1 MSSPRHLEKK
11 RTTGETPRR
20 VGALQ
25 ALPFLLLLF
34 AFTAARPSSDKPV
47 VGVGSKS
54 FTESFILAEI
64 MARIIEET
72 GEAQVE
78 RKMGLG
84 GTGIAHRAIVNGDID
99 LYPEYTGTLS
109 QAILKDSSLKS
120 AEEIRRRLRG
130 SGLTISESL
139 GFDNTYALAVREEL
153 AQRLSLKAISD
164 LVRHREMRAAFSPGF
179 TDRDDGWPG
188 LRDHYGLR
196 LSEVR
201 VIDHTL
207 SYEALAQGKADVI
220 DIYSTDGKL
229 QKLDLRI
236 LRDDGDFFPQYEAVM
251 FVREEFIER
260 FPETWRRLEKALVN
274 QIDDREMSRLNGLA
288 DLEGK
293 SLAQVSS
300 VFLKKEQPSDGRSA
314 TVWKEVLALTL
325 DHLYLVAISLSLA
338 GLAGIPLGLLAARF
352 RKLGQIEL
360 MSVGVLQTIPSLAL
374 LCFMIPLFGIGMM
387 PSLVALFLYALL
399 PIVRNTYTGVISL
412 DRQLLE
418 IAGVLGLNRWQ
429 RLLRIELPLS
439 SLHILA
445 GIKTSAVLTVGTATL
460 AAFIGGGGYGTL
472 IVRGLALD
480 DMSITLAG
488 AVPAAIM
495 APGDSR
501 PLRASGS
508 CPDTSRPA
516 QGFRV
521 FGVRTGRS
529 PARNLPG
536 LTRASDPQQ
545 PWQNTSHETA

>member
-1 MSSPRHLEKK
+1 MHLAISSESGSARQSSSLVRRRE
-11 RTTGETPRR
+11 RVISSDMASERNNASGEEGRLNLAQNLWR
-20 VGALQ
+20 SALVC
-25 ALPFLLLLF
+25 LPLLF
-34 AFTAARPSSDKPV
+34 AFTVAGLSSDKPV

-72 GEAQVE
+72 GEASVD

-84 GTGIAHRAIVNGDID
+84 GTGITHRAVSSGDID

-109 QAILKDSSLKS
+109 QAILKDPSLES
-120 AEEIRRRLRG
+120 VVDIRQRLQG
-130 SGLTISESL
+130 TGLTISDSI
-139 GFDNTYALAVREEL
+139 GFNNTYALAVREEL
-153 AQRLSLKAISD
+153 AVRLGLEAISD
-164 LVRHREMRAAFSPGF
+164 LVKHPEMRAAFSSGF

-188 LRDHYGLR
+188 LREHYDLR
-196 LSEVR
+196 LAEVR
-201 VIDHTL
+201 VIEHAL
-207 SYEALAQGKADVI
+207 SYQALAQGKVDLI

-229 QKLDLRI
+229 EKLDLRI
-236 LRDDGDFFPQYEAVM
+236 LRDDGDFFPEYEAVM
-251 FVREEFIER
+251 LVREEFIER

-293 SLAQVSS
+293 SLAQVSA
-300 VFLKKEQPSDGRSA
+300 VFLKKEPASDGRTD
-314 TVWKEVLALTL
+314 TVWKEVFALTL

-338 GLAGIPLGLLAARF
+338 GLAGIPLGLFAARF

-374 LCFMIPLFGIGMM
+374 LCFMIPLFGIGKM

-488 AVPAAIM
+488 AIPAAIM
-495 APGDSR
+495 ALVIHALFELLDRVLIPRG
-501 PLRASGS
+501 LRK
-508 CPDTSRPA
+508 D
-516 QGFRV
+516 
-521 FGVRTGRS
+521 FGYS
-529 PARNLPG
+529 P
-536 LTRASDPQQ
+536 
-545 PWQNTSHETA
+545 

>member
-495 APGDSR
+495 ALVIHALFELLDRVLIPRG
-501 PLRASGS
+501 LRKDFAYSG
-508 CPDTSRPA
+508 
-516 QGFRV
+516 
-521 FGVRTGRS
+521 
-529 PARNLPG
+529 
-536 LTRASDPQQ
+536 
-545 PWQNTSHETA
+545 